1 MCLEAAA
8 LVEGLAARLTPV
20 RLLARVDEAVML
32 QVTLLLEPLPAD
44 VAFVRLVRRVDLPV
58 TTQPATK

>member
-1 MCLEAAA
+1 
-8 LVEGLAARLTPV
+8 
-20 RLLARVDEAVML
+20 VDEAVML